1 MAISLDE
8 RSAAQPTQPPAPVS
22 SAAAGARPA
31 SSQEPASSPE
41 HPREH
46 FWNLPN
52 TITVLRTAALP
63 VLLLYP
69 LYDDPGGSRFVA
81 WVFIVAAL
89 TDLLDGWLARR
100 GKQVTSIGKLLD
112 PLADK
117 LLAATALI
125 VLLAMDRIPL
135 WATWMVVVIVGREL
149 AVTGLRGLAS
159 AGGHVLAASWL
170 GKLKTLT
177 QNIAIGALLFHFP
190 QAGIPAH
197 EVGMAFLF
205 LSTAVTLASGYLYF
219 ADYFRE
225 HARAGREDGRR

>member
-1 MAISLDE
+1 MSVVTE
-8 RSAAQPTQPPAPVS
+8 KSASRQRLLNVPNQLTV
-22 SAAAGARPA
+22 AR
-31 SSQEPASSPE
+31 
-41 HPREH
+41 
-46 FWNLPN
+46 
-52 TITVLRTAALP
+52 
-63 VLLLYP
+63 LLLS
-69 LYDDPGGSRFVA
+69 LVLFVLIA
-81 WVFIVAAL
+81 
-89 TDLLDGWLARR
+89 T
-100 GKQVTSIGKLLD
+100 QYY
-112 PLADK
+112 
-117 LLAATALI
+117 LAATLVFVVAAGTDWLDGYWARKYGQ
-125 VLLAMDRIPL
+125 VTNLGRILDPFVDKIIICGTFIFL
-135 WATWMVVVIVGREL
+135 VAVPDSGVAAWMAVVIVGREL

-225 HARAGREDGRR
+225 HARAGREDARR